1 MRRPQ
6 RLGLWWAPLLLVLA
20 PAMGYVPAH
29 RDLVDFFAPM
39 RRATAEMI
47 GVGTAPW
54 LNLGNGCGEAWF
66 ANPETAVLYPP
77 AWMHLVLP
85 GQWAMTLEIGLHLA
99 LLSLGVGLL
108 ARDLGASSVGR
119 LLTEVAAWS
128 AGPVLV
134 TVGVLNNLET
144 LTWLPW
150 MVLAARLSDR
160 RSVPLL
166 AAATAMAWLGGEP
179 QVWAVGVA
187 LVIGVARARG
197 AAMVGLAIGVAS
209 VAVQLI
215 PFLVWVAE
223 GDRGPSAAA
232 WALRGALAPADWGGV
247 LAPHAGSAGGRMVY
261 AESLFFGAPVLVCA
275 LLGGWRRKWVL
286 AVVVVLGILA
296 TLPEI
301 GGGDLFLAITGGLVR
316 YPSRFALIGLV
327 MLLPCVGKGADE
339 WLAGKG
345 KWLAVVVS
353 GVTLAACAMGVHPLR
368 WWVAGAPAA
377 LLLVAAFIPSRRGLR
392 GAVLVAGVAGM
403 VVAGLP
409 LLELRTARDLW
420 VSAPT
425 WPEATDGARVYTP
438 APDKDVMRWLAMG
451 LGPRRLWPVGYL
463 NLEEGLTL
471 TRTDAPV
478 ANGRLAA
485 HLAIADEGPS
495 RRWWL
500 DVLGARWVI
509 LPAAEGLP
517 ETMEEVRQKGG
528 MRLLRNL
535 GALPVVSLAD
545 RPPDPNIK
553 WRRAGEVK
561 TLKLEANRCD
571 VTTIAPRAG
580 WLWVSLAPVQ
590 GWQWRL
596 DGVEVKLEQ
605 GPGIVQYLE
614 VPAGRHRL
622 EGRYR
627 PPGLLPAALVSTAA
641 VLMALFVIGYGR
653 YGHSSINPVSEPA
666 GSHGWS
672 ARSLRRK
679 RAMVDMYP
687 SSS

>member
-1 MRRPQ
+1 
-6 RLGLWWAPLLLVLA
+6 
-20 PAMGYVPAH
+20 
-29 RDLVDFFAPM
+29 
-39 RRATAEMI
+39 
-47 GVGTAPW
+47 
-54 LNLGNGCGEAWF
+54 
-66 ANPETAVLYPP
+66 
-77 AWMHLVLP
+77 
-85 GQWAMTLEIGLHLA
+85 
-99 LLSLGVGLL
+99 
-108 ARDLGASSVGR
+108 
-119 LLTEVAAWS
+119 
-128 AGPVLV
+128 
-134 TVGVLNNLET
+134 
-144 LTWLPW
+144 
-150 MVLAARLSDR
+150 
-160 RSVPLL
+160 
-166 AAATAMAWLGGEP
+166 
-179 QVWAVGVA
+179 
-187 LVIGVARARG
+187 
-197 AAMVGLAIGVAS
+197 
-209 VAVQLI
+209 
-215 PFLVWVAE
+215 
-223 GDRGPSAAA
+223 
-232 WALRGALAPADWGGV
+232 
-247 LAPHAGSAGGRMVY
+247 MVY

-301 GGGDLFLAITGGLVR
+301 GGGGLFLAITGGLVR

-345 KWLAVVVS
+345 KWLAVAVS
-353 GVTLAACAMGVHPLR
+353 GVALAACAMGVHPLR

-377 LLLVAAFIPSRRGLR
+377 LLLVAALIPSRRDLR
-392 GAVLVAGVAGM
+392 GAVLFAGIAGM

-409 LLELRTARDLW
+409 LLELRPARDLW

-438 APDKDVMRWLAMG
+438 APDKDVMRWLAIG

-463 NLEEGLTL
+463 NLEEGLTV

-517 ETMEEVRQKGG
+517 EAMEEVRQKGG

-535 GALPVVSLAD
+535 DALPAVSVAD
-545 RPPDPNIK
+545 RPPHPQER
-553 WRRAGEVK
+553 WRQSGEV
-561 TLKLEANRCD
+561 TVLELHANRCTAMT
-571 VTTIAPRAG
+571 VAQQSG

-590 GWQWRL
+590 GWRWRL
-596 DGVEVKLEQ
+596 DGIEVELEQ

-627 PPGLLPAALVSTAA
+627 PPGLLPAAFVSIAA
-641 VLMALFVIGYGR
+641 VLMVVFVFGYGLKANGSISVLNSR
-653 YGHSSINPVSEPA
+653 SST
-666 GSHGWS
+666 
-672 ARSLRRK
+672 
-679 RAMVDMYP
+679 
-687 SSS
+687 